1 MTCAMKMKTGARMA
15 KATLVVVEHGWE
27 LWGGGRL
34 LGRLLSQRAG
44 DCNDYLFLFSERTR
58 QCHRYFLYQT
68 APTTINRYRL
78 VEVLVGLIQD
88 TDRRFKGV
96 IKATLREKV
105 RFSIEADGFVMYSKH
120 TPIARAKRT
129 VHELRW
135 ELEAKVLNEW
145 GHYDATL
152 NDALNT
158 DYRDWVMLHPKP
170 GVGHVERINFEAR
183 FNYHSKSLY
192 FFPPQASIPDVKWV
206 RRLHQ
211 VDEVRTIVVGLF
223 FGHPFAYA
231 VTYTART
238 FEETLALLREAL
250 CRTIGFEMS
259 PMELH
264 LQLVNVGL
272 YAEGVLTRVT
282 DGGKTL
288 GYLPT
293 NAVGNVAAVRKGID
307 WSGSWYGFPAQTI
320 PDLEGL
326 LVEAIVRIAVREEA
340 DRQALIL
347 PPEQV
352 LDEVTI

>member
-1 MTCAMKMKTGARMA
+1 MAR
-15 KATLVVVEHGWE
+15 ATLVVVEDGWE

-44 DCNDYLFLFSERTR
+44 DCDDYLFLFSEKTR
-58 QCHRYFLYQT
+58 QCYRYFLYQN
-68 APTTINRYRL
+68 APTSINRRRL
-78 VEVLVGLIQD
+78 AKVFVGLIQD
-88 TDRRFKGV
+88 TDVRFRGV
-96 IKATLREKV
+96 IKATLRDKV
-105 RFSIEADGFVMYSKH
+105 RFAIEADGFVMYSKYQV
-120 TPIARAKRT
+120 IARAKRT
-129 VHELRW
+129 GHELRW
-135 ELEAKVLNEW
+135 ELEAKVLDEW
-145 GHYDATL
+145 AHSDATL
-152 NDALNT
+152 NGFLNT

-170 GVGHVERINFEAR
+170 GVGHVERINFESR

-211 VDEVRTIVVGLF
+211 VDEVRTLVVGLF

-238 FEETLALLREAL
+238 FEETLSLLREAL

-272 YAEGVLTRVT
+272 YQEGVLTRVT

-293 NAVGNVAAVRKGID
+293 NAVGNAAAVRKGID
-307 WSGSWYGFPAQTI
+307 WSGYWYGFTTETI

-326 LVEAIVRIAVREEA
+326 LVETIVRIAAREEA
-340 DRQALIL
+340 DRQALL
-347 PPEQV
+347 VPPEQV
-352 LDEVTI
+352 LDEVTD